1 LQQAVTYA
9 TSAHGAKHMSIW
21 GKIIGGGVGLALG
34 GPLGAIIGATV
45 GHAFDKHQA
54 PTGEPDESTRSAAF
68 TIAVVV
74 LGAKMAKADGVV
86 TKDEIHAF
94 KEVFEIPP
102 EDAQKVGG
110 IFNHA
115 RQDSG
120 GFEPYAHQIADMFQ
134 GNPSVLE
141 ELLHCLST
149 IAHADGKL
157 HRNEVVYLK
166 KVAEIFGINERTFE
180 RITAIQTG
188 GDSADPYLILGVERN
203 ISDKALKTAYRKLVR
218 ENHPD
223 KLIAEGLPE
232 EFIKMA
238 NTKLA
243 AINNAY
249 DQICKQRGIS

>member
-1 LQQAVTYA
+1 
-9 TSAHGAKHMSIW
+9 MSIW

-102 EDAQKVGG
+102 
-110 IFNHA
+110 
-115 RQDSG
+115 
-120 GFEPYAHQIADMFQ
+120 
-134 GNPSVLE
+134 E